1 MAADFVPLTPPFFLA
16 GELASLVAAFIWA
29 GSVTIYRHWGRDIS
43 SPTLNLFKCFV
54 AFICLAVSLAI
65 VRPALPGEGSAVLE
79 LMVSGI
85 VGLAI
90 GDTAFFAAL
99 RRLGAQAT
107 SCGWCLSPLFTVGFA
122 MVYLN
127 ETLSAAKVAGVL
139 ITTAGVAGVMYF
151 GAQRDTPMA
160 SLSRKA
166 LAEGIVYVLISA
178 VAQAFGLVIA
188 RDAFQH
194 TDVLWGTFLRMTPA
208 LGVLALVRVSPFLA
222 DKWRNSNAAHRFND
236 RESSGFSSRG
246 HVIALA
252 SAAFFGT
259 FIGLLLL
266 STGTKYAKA
275 GLVAALTSTFP
286 LWVIPI
292 ARIFLKEPTTWPCI
306 LCTILAVAGI
316 GLMLVPGA

>member
-1 MAADFVPLTPPFFLA
+1 MAADFIPLTPPFFLA
-16 GELASLVAAFIWA
+16 GELASLAAAFTWA
-29 GSVTIYRHWGRDIS
+29 GAVTVYRHWGREIS

-54 AFICLAVSLAI
+54 AFICLAVTLAI
-65 VRPALPGEGSAVLE
+65 VRPSPPADGSAVLG
-79 LMVSGI
+79 LMLSGV

-90 GDTAFFAAL
+90 GDTAFFSAL

-122 MVYLN
+122 MVYLG

-139 ITTAGVAGVMYF
+139 TTTAGVAGVMYF

-178 VAQAFGLVIA
+178 IAQAFGLVIA
-188 RDAFQH
+188 RHAFQR
-194 TDVLWGTFLRMTPA
+194 TGVIWGTFLRMTPA
-208 LGVLALVRVSPFLA
+208 LGILALAR
-222 DKWRNSNAAHRFND
+222 RFNERRSD
-236 RESSGFSSRG
+236 GLRSRR

-275 GLVAALTSTFP
+275 GLVATLTSTFP

-292 ARIFLKEPTTWPCI
+292 ARLFLKEPTTWPCI
-306 LCTILAVAGI
+306 LSTILAVAGI